1 MSPRYFL
8 TVFVS
13 RPTVSALGDLVSG
26 SETSA
31 RASIWDHEIKTIIG
45 STGELFTVTAR
56 GWFPSGTDVQRRDRV
71 RRSTGQKY
79 EVVRVVDGVNDRGV
93 EDHIG
98 VWLLDID

>member
-1 MSPRYFL
+1 
-8 TVFVS
+8 
-13 RPTVSALGDLVSG
+13 
-26 SETSA
+26 
-31 RASIWDHEIKTIIG
+31 
-45 STGELFTVTAR
+45 
-56 GWFPSGTDVQRRDRV
+56 V

>member
-1 MSPRYFL
+1 
-8 TVFVS
+8 
-13 RPTVSALGDLVSG
+13 
-26 SETSA
+26 
-31 RASIWDHEIKTIIG
+31 
-45 STGELFTVTAR
+45 VTAR